1 MCINFRTLDEGL
13 SEAISTII
21 WAAPRL
27 QADVQELKVISDIL
41 TSKYGRQYAD
51 ACREE
56 ALPTISEKLKHKMSV
71 QSPSK
76 LLVEKYLIE
85 IAKIYNV
92 EYEPDPQIMAEAQDA
107 MLIDINGGQAPN
119 NLDQASGG
127 PPQPVGF
134 IGFPQL
140 PLPPTQDLLSP
151 SGSSSQPIGFSVPK
165 ESNEGEK
172 SENNFNAAA
181 FSYNI
186 PLDKAE
192 LKKPVC
198 IEMFNLYNS
207 NYN

>member
-1 MCINFRTLDEGL
+1 M

-41 TSKYGRQYAD
+41 TSKYGKQYAD

-107 MLIDINGGQAPN
+107 VLIDINGQTPN

-127 PPQPVGF
+127 VPQPVGF

-140 PLPPTQDLLSP
+140 PLPPNQDLLS
-151 SGSSSQPIGFSVPK
+151 SSSSSSSLPMGFSVPGA
-165 ESNEGEK
+165 SNAGEK

-192 LKKPVC
+192 VKKPVC
-198 IEMFNLYNS
+198 IILYFKMIK
-207 NYN
+207 